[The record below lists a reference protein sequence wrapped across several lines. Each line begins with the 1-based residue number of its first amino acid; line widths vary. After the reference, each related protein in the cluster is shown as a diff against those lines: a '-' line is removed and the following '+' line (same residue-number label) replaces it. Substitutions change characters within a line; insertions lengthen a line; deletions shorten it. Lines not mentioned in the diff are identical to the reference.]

1 MKKRFLVLTIVLL
14 ILIAG
19 FVAVHAA
26 NGIPVKED
34 DPILQQLKRV
44 GAADAEYC
52 GVFEDEVT
60 PGTYYKLYQS
70 KDTGFEYRLE
80 PDADYIQNVWY
91 IDQDQASQGEPVTE
105 EAREK
110 NASDFFNSYMA
121 DYRVGEYQIENA
133 YDHVAFHTFHFI
145 EVLDGMETGT
155 RGTVIC
161 ENNGRVSA
169 ATFIKGEILP
179 SAGAV
184 APLSAQA
191 FPETVTQEP
200 AAQTALEAARQD
212 AEEQYAAVVA
222 VPDTAKGQL
231 KASGADRFWA
241 FDFRVA
247 VREEGGLEK
256 DVGYRIWIDA
266 ATGELYQLYRTMN

>member
-14 ILIAG
+14 VLIAG
-19 FVAVHAA
+19 FVAVRAA

-80 PDADYIQNVWY
+80 PDADYIQNAWY

-133 YDHVAFHTFHFI
+133 YDHVAFHTYHFI

-161 ENNGRVSA
+161 ENNGLE
-169 ATFIKGEILP
+169 GEILP

-191 FPETVTQEP
+191 FPETVTQET

-222 VPDTAKGQL
+222 VPDAVEGQL
-231 KASGADRFWA
+231 KASGNDRFWA

-247 VREEGGLEK
+247 VREEGGLDK